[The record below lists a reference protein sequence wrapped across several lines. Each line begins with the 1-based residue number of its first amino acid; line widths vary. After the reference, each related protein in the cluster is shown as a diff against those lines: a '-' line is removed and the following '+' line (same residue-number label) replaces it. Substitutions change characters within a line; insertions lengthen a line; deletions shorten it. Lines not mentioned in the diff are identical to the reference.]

1 MIIRCLKTGYLRAI
15 QAGDILGEEEFTVGF
30 LDQERPKPLLRFK
43 GSFLTETGW
52 GRPEQ
57 VGVTGKQKAG
67 EKENKRKKKEQEG
80 VEGPL
85 GVFPL
90 LPSVLPLVPL
100 LHYLCNLI

>member
-1 MIIRCLKTGYLRAI
+1 MIKRCLKTGYLRAI

-67 EKENKRKKKEQEG
+67 EKENKRKKNVKNRRESK
-80 VEGPL
+80 VRL
-85 GVFPL
+85 ASSLFFPL
-90 LPSVLPLVPL
+90 CCL
-100 LHYLCNLI
+100 